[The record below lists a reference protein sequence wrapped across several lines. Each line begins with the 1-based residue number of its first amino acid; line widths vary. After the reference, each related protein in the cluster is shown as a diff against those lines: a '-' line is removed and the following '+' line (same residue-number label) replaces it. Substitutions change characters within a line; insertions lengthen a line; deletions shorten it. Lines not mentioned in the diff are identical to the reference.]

1 MVSSYHNI
9 VPVSFKTLIKIHL
22 REGLFMVWVNDLATI
37 DVMQLEIDPSLGK
50 YPISGYSSVRRE
62 GVIDCFLALDLVHI
76 NLDLKY
82 NVWSSEVDTNKR
94 PKVGT

>member
-1 MVSSYHNI
+1 
-9 VPVSFKTLIKIHL
+9 
-22 REGLFMVWVNDLATI
+22 MVWVNDLATI

-76 NLDLKY
+76 KYVTCLLYPALDLKY
-82 NVWSSEVDTNKR
+82 NVWSSEVDTSKR